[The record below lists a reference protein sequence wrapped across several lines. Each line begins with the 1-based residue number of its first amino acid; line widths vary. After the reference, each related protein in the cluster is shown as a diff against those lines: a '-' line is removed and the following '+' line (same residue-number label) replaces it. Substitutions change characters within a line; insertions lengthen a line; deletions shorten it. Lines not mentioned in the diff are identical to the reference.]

1 MVTITVQ
8 TVGMRMAV
16 VIIVWPKNKKTKT
29 FLIHNNNS
37 YIQKLIEPVHKR
49 FDQLVL

>member
-1 MVTITVQ
+1 MVTITVR

-16 VIIVWPKNKKTKT
+16 EIIVSPKNKRTKT
-29 FLIHNNNS
+29 FLNHNNNS
-37 YIQKLIEPVHKR
+37 YIQELIEPVHKR